1 MTTYLNSLRLLQS
14 ENIDYLAPGHGF
26 LIAEPAVAVDR
37 LLVHR
42 QTRENKV
49 LEAMRRVGAPADLE
63 TLVVQ
68 AYDDTPA
75 NRHKVAMRSLLAH
88 LQKLQEEGR
97 VQERDGRWS
106 LAA

>member
-1 MTTYLNSLRLLQS
+1 
-14 ENIDYLAPGHGF
+14 
-26 LIAEPAVAVDR
+26 
-37 LLVHR
+37 
-42 QTRENKV
+42 
-49 LEAMRRVGAPADLE
+49 MRRVSEPATLE

-97 VQERDGRWS
+97 VQEQDGLWS